1 MSLAHKQSGSGAGKC
16 YLALNLASQMLRL
29 FLCGRLPLLQVVVLF
44 PILTLRISGS
54 QCSFLAAVKH
64 G

>member
-1 MSLAHKQSGSGAGKC
+1 MSLAHMQSGSGAGKC

-29 FLCGRLPLLQVVVLF
+29 FLYGGLPLLQLVVPF
-44 PILTLRISGS
+44 SILPLWLSSS